1 MTRYV
6 LAGHFGPGDRTV
18 PDHDVSDTVQP
29 FDLVAGDRALRFG
42 IGSALRHLLA
52 MGLSPSEV
60 GLDLLVVAAHVY
72 AADTRITR
80 AAASQDGWTREID
93 LVIPVSDERLW
104 RAAAPILDGMLR
116 FLTGDHWRCSFRPRH
131 TDFSNLAGPRS
142 ASADAS
148 SVDGVCLF
156 SGGLDSLIG
165 AIDCLAEGRRPLF
178 VSHAGEGAVSKPQR
192 ELFGMLEAGTRSAER
207 PNAPLRRLRLA
218 MSFPRGLLPG
228 VGGENSTR
236 SRSFLFLAS
245 GAFAGSSLGKPF
257 EVTIPE
263 NGFIALNVPLDPTRL
278 GANSTRTTHPFYLHR
293 WDDFLRTIGI
303 DGMVRNPYWDRTK
316 GEMVRGCARPGLLRE
331 LVPTSVSC
339 AHPSL
344 SRYHGDRYAHCGHC
358 VPCLIRR
365 AAIQH
370 AWGAGGDPTGYRLP
384 DLKLEALNPS
394 KAEGL
399 QVRGFQYAI
408 ARLAGRLE
416 VARVLIHKP
425 GPLREDAERVEDLAG
440 VYLRGMHEVER
451 LLTGVRTRPPV
462 MPEPA

>member
-1 MTRYV
+1 MTRYM

-18 PDHDVSDTVQP
+18 PDHDASDVVQT
-29 FDLVAGDRALRFG
+29 FDLMAGDRALRFG
-42 IGSALRHLLA
+42 IGTALRHLLA

-60 GLDLLVVAAHVY
+60 GLDLLVVAAHVH
-72 AADTRITR
+72 AADTRINRIT
-80 AAASQDGWTREID
+80 ASQDGWTREID
-93 LVIPVSDERLW
+93 LAIPVSDERRW
-104 RAAAPILDGMLR
+104 RDAAPVLDRMLR
-116 FLTGDHWRCSFRPRH
+116 FLTGDHWRFSFRTRPPG
-131 TDFSNLAGPRS
+131 FAALAGPGRIP
-142 ASADAS
+142 ADAS
-148 SVDGVCLF
+148 PVDGVCLF

-192 ELFGMLEAGTRSAER
+192 DLFDMLEAGTRSAER
-207 PNAPLRRLRLA
+207 PNDPLRRLRLA
-218 MSFPRGLLPG
+218 MAFPRGLVPS

-293 WDDFLRTIGI
+293 WDELLAAIGF
-303 DGMVRNPYWDRTK
+303 DGRVRNPYWGRTK
-316 GEMVRGCARPGLLRE
+316 GEMVQSCAYPDLLRRI
-331 LVPTSVSC
+331 VPTSVSC

-344 SRYHGDRYAHCGHC
+344 GRYHGDRHAHCGHC

-365 AAIQH
+365 AAIEH
-370 AWGAGGDPTGYRLP
+370 AWGAGGDPTGYRHP
-384 DLKLEALNPS
+384 DLRAEALNPL
-394 KAEGL
+394 KAEGR

-408 ARLAGRLE
+408 ARLAGRPE
-416 VARVLIHKP
+416 VARVLVHKP
-425 GPLREDAERVEDLAG
+425 GPLREDAERVEELAG
-440 VYLRGMHEVER
+440 VYLRGMNEVEC
-451 LLTGVRTRPPV
+451 LLSGVRTRPPA